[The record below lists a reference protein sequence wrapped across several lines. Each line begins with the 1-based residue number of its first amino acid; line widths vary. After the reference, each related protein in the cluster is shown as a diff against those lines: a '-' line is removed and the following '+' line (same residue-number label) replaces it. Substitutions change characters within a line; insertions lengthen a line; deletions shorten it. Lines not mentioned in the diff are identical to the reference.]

1 MTPIDAVAG
10 RGAERNLPP
19 VQSQGGKTTARPD
32 SSPTVAPAQ
41 DVVQV
46 SDAARSLAARSQG
59 AEQAVE
65 LQLSPEQ
72 LRKLMAPPEQPA
84 GGASPNGV
92 ES

>member
-1 MTPIDAVAG
+1 MATIDAVAG

-19 VQSQGGKTTARPD
+19 VKYQGAARPA
-32 SSPTVAPAQ
+32 SSAPAAASQ
-41 DVVQV
+41 DLVQV
-46 SDAARSLAARSQG
+46 SDAARSLAAGTTG
-59 AEQAVE
+59 ADQAVE

>member
-1 MTPIDAVAG
+1 MAIIDAVAG
-10 RGAERNLPP
+10 RGAERTLPP
-19 VQSQGGKTTARPD
+19 VQYQGGKSSARPD
-32 SSPTVAPAQ
+32 SGASAAASQ

-59 AEQAVE
+59 ADQAVE